1 MVILLTIH
9 IEILRINAVM
19 DRVKSMY
26 QWPSLDAKICL
37 NIMSIKAYDGSF
49 TTTAVDLGK
58 MDLKYGSEEKSS

>member
-1 MVILLTIH
+1 
-9 IEILRINAVM
+9 M

-26 QWPSLDAKICL
+26 QLPSLDAKICL

-58 MDLKYGSEEKSS
+58 MYLVQLPSHTVILPY